1 MELSVH
7 LDYLWFSWLLSVSDA
22 AGLSISFTSDSQIQ
36 WWAFVESSGV
46 DSLVESWVMISER
59 SKHVQRKHLTSHC
72 HVKKKNGTDLKAL
85 VPAHNALQ
93 LSPCFLTLLPR
104 VNTYPHVPNASS
116 HPLQG
121 LIELFLLGKGGKA

>member
-72 HVKKKNGTDLKAL
+72 HVKKKME
-85 VPAHNALQ
+85 
-93 LSPCFLTLLPR
+93 LT
-104 VNTYPHVPNASS
+104 
-116 HPLQG
+116 
-121 LIELFLLGKGGKA
+121 